1 MPIRKGEAWGETGPA
16 PDGMVTVHSDAE
28 LNALVTRCRRAGEP
42 LPPVGLLGGDLMRCV
57 GGSGDP
63 TRFAGDVA
71 LLPVD
76 VVRVDTPDATGWFVA
91 HLLARRA
98 WWRGELTAVMNGQY
112 LSTRGGATWDVAPRA
127 HPGDGRVDV
136 VRVDRA
142 MSVRDRRT
150 AKQRLPLGAHLPH
163 PHISVR
169 QAASI
174 DLVWQRPTRVWL
186 DGRAWAT
193 VREATVTVEPEP
205 LLVCI

>member
-1 MPIRKGEAWGETGPA
+1 VPISKGEAWGGTGA
-16 PDGMVTVHSDAE
+16 VPDGMVVVGSDGE
-28 LNALVTRCRRAGEP
+28 LNTLVTRCRRAGEP

-63 TRFAGDVA
+63 TRFAGEVA

-76 VVRVDTPDATGWFVA
+76 VVRVDTPEATGWFVA

-98 WWRGELTAVMNGQY
+98 WWRGDLTAVMNGQY
-112 LSTRGGATWDVAPRA
+112 LGAWDVAPRA

-142 MSVRDRRT
+142 MSLRDRRT
-150 AKQRLPLGAHLPH
+150 AKQRLPQGAHLPH
-163 PHISVR
+163 PQISVR

-174 DLVWQRPTRVWL
+174 DLVWRRPTRVWL
-186 DGRAWAT
+186 DGRPWAT
-193 VREATVTVEPEP
+193 VREAAVTVESEP
-205 LLVCI
+205 LLVCV

>member
-1 MPIRKGEAWGETGPA
+1 VPIRKGEAWGGTGAA
-16 PDGMVTVHSDAE
+16 PDGMVVVGSDGE
-28 LNALVTRCRRAGEP
+28 LNTLVTRCRRAGEP

-63 TRFAGDVA
+63 TRFAGEVA

-76 VVRVDTPDATGWFVA
+76 VVRVDTPEATGWFVA

-98 WWRGELTAVMNGQY
+98 WWRGDLTAVMNGQY
-112 LSTRGGATWDVAPRA
+112 LGSWDVAPRA

-142 MSVRDRRT
+142 MSLRDRRT
-150 AKQRLPLGAHLPH
+150 AKRRLPLGAHLPH

-174 DLVWQRPTRVWL
+174 DLVWRRPTRVWL
-186 DGRAWAT
+186 DGRPWAT
-193 VREATVTVEPEP
+193 VREATVTVESEP
-205 LLVCI
+205 LLVCV